1 MKEIPGLRDSFKK
14 AKIVFLTTFSETGE
28 EHSRQMT
35 NLNEDPSTIIWFPTY
50 KNTKKVREITNN
62 PKVLITFPGE
72 NQKEFFEIEGDAK
85 IETGKQV
92 EEKWFWWY
100 LYWRPSQRNRF
111 WFPPGNHPDW
121 VIINIS
127 PISAKLIK
135 KTNRTN

>member
-35 NLNEDPSTIIWFPTY
+35 NLNEDPFTIIWFPTY
-50 KNTKKVREITNN
+50 KNTKKVSEIINN